1 MENNNMLNVQ
11 LDLSRG
17 AYIISRNGEEVIVKE
32 INDGTKNNYD
42 KTNMKKRRKEIESME
57 SASKW
62 IPEDL
67 LKLVDPVLYD
77 ALEEYDNQNGT
88 KYRSAYVKAITLQV
102 PYTGVSE
109 MKRERQYQRR
119 AASIRT
125 AALERAGISIEY
137 DINLLGKAK
146 GLGLM
151 DKIQALR
158 TAKSQKTVGAT
169 IRTSQGNSIV
179 DAIKGI
185 GNSISQSLS
194 GIRAKINERQ
204 AKALEAKLLESQ
216 RKLEESIPRDEN
228 GLIDDVPELSEEE
241 MAILASEALEQT
253 GVKIDIAEPV
263 KPEVKQP
270 VQPPVQEQKPI
281 EQQPPVQEEQKP
293 VEPQPP
299 VVEQPVEI
307 KPPVIDIPVEPQ
319 IPAVEP
325 PVETEKKQ
333 PEAEVVVPAPEPKP
347 EPEAKKPEAE
357 MPRQPK
363 KKMGRSKQIQA
374 SKKAAR
380 EAGKMKNSYAER
392 IANKAAAKTIADQ
405 RRAEAAVRREEE
417 AKRTEQERIAQ
428 ERAAFEAKL
437 QQELQEED
445 ARRAAEEAD
454 RAIQAK
460 NDKKL
465 SVRFTRKLKNAQDS
479 IRNKVHLP
487 SLTGNQRKIAGFLT
501 AVALMGA
508 LGLAT
513 GKSDADA
520 GSRRDIPVEPTA
532 TISMTMDH
540 VQDELPEIEEL
551 VYRDTGDQHA
561 HQTSVKTSDREQ
573 KGTVE
578 EKGGTETNVE
588 KSEEDIQ
595 KEYLSSVRVGS
606 NMKIDSGKYFAS
618 PDGTGNFGHFE
629 NFTDGVKEITMI
641 DVITN
646 KGVIVIK
653 DGDVSLY
660 DLKQQYPDAKF
671 SYHFVFR
678 HSDGRTTTLGW
689 LTENSMEQNIE
700 MNQQQ
705 MADEGR

>member
-1 MENNNMLNVQ
+1 MENNMLNVQ

-17 AYIISRNGEEVIVKE
+17 AYIISRNGEEVVVKE

-109 MKRERQYQRR
+109 MKKERQYQRR

-125 AALERAGISIEY
+125 AALERAGISLQY

-151 DKIQALR
+151 DKIQALK
-158 TAKSQKTVGAT
+158 TAKQQKTVGAT
-169 IRTSQGNSIV
+169 VRTSQSNPIA

-194 GIRAKINERQ
+194 GIREKINERQ

-241 MAILASEALEQT
+241 MAAFSSEALLQT
-253 GVKIDIAEPV
+253 GVKIDIAEPAKPAPVV
-263 KPEVKQP
+263 KPV
-270 VQPPVQEQKPI
+270 V
-281 EQQPPVQEEQKP
+281 EQQPPVAEAKVEEQIP
-293 VEPQPP
+293 VIEQPAEIIPP
-299 VVEQPVEI
+299 VV
-307 KPPVIDIPVEPQ
+307 DIPAKPQ
-319 IPAVEP
+319 IPVMEAPAE
-325 PVETEKKQ
+325 EDKKQ
-333 PEAEVVVPAPEPKP
+333 PEAEVVVPEQRPQ
-347 EPEAKKPEAE
+347 PEAKKQAPE

-363 KKMGRSKQIQA
+363 KKMSRSKQIQA

-380 EAGKMKNSYAER
+380 DAGKMKNSYAER
-392 IANKAAAKTIADQ
+392 IANRAAAKTVAEQ
-405 RRAEAAVRREEE
+405 RRAEAAVRRAEE
-417 AKRTEQERIAQ
+417 AKLAEQERIAQ

-487 SLTGNQRKIAGFLT
+487 KLTTAQRTIAGFMT
-501 AVALMGA
+501 GVALLAA

-513 GKSDADA
+513 GRSNADA
-520 GSRRDIPVEPTA
+520 GSRRDLPPEPTA
-532 TISMTMDH
+532 TISMTMEH
-540 VQDELPEIEEL
+540 AQDGLRGIEEM
-551 VYRDTGDQHA
+551 VYRDMGDQHA
-561 HQTSVKTSDREQ
+561 QGTSVKTPGRVHQNAD
-573 KGTVE
+573 E
-578 EKGGTETNVE
+578 EKGGTEAEVE
-588 KSEEDIQ
+588 VQKSAEDIQ
-595 KEYLSSVRVGS
+595 KEYLSSVRIGS

-618 PDGTGNFGHFE
+618 PDGTGNFGRFE

-646 KGVIVIK
+646 EGVIVIK
-653 DGDVSLY
+653 DPNISLY
-660 DLKQQYPDAKF
+660 ELKQQYPDAKF

-689 LTENSMEQNIE
+689 LTENSMEQNLE